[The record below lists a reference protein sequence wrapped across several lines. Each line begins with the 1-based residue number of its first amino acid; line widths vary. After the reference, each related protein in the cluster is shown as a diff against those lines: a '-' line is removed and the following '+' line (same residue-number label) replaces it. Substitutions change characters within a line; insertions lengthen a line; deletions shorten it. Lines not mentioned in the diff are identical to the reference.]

1 MMILIGVDIVQG
13 EGPVELSE
21 CPSAVE
27 SMYVTSDLQEVPH
40 LGTLSCIRSA
50 LQRCAAGY

>member
-1 MMILIGVDIVQG
+1 MILIGVDIVQG